1 MNIVIF
7 LKYYLIYHHFYIKI
21 LEYQLSG
28 GNIMLFLNDFAKL
41 LKKLHDFIARK
52 SNHMN
57 DKVLHFL
64 VLGFTGLI
72 IFALTYPM
80 FKHFDKKNNPKAM
93 AAIYTFATTMV
104 LTVAMAFILD
114 VSNLIFIP
122 FIFGFILFLFSYQ
135 IFKDLDKKDETS
147 KITHYFVTT
156 VIVCFAFS
164 IEICQGFTE
173 TGNLEVA
180 DAIFGIAGYIMM
192 FYILYII
199 VTLIKLIFYRKGSES
214 KKDH

>member
-1 MNIVIF
+1 ME
-7 LKYYLIYHHFYIKI
+7 L
-21 LEYQLSG
+21 
-28 GNIMLFLNDFAKL
+28 LNDFAKL

-52 SNHMN
+52 SNHMD

-64 VLGFTGLI
+64 VLGFTGLV

-80 FKHFDKKNNPKAM
+80 FKHFDEKDNPKAM
-93 AAIYTFATTMV
+93 TAIYTFATTMV
-104 LTVAMAFILD
+104 LTIAMAFILD

-122 FIFGFILFLFSYQ
+122 FIFGFIIFIFSYQ
-135 IFKDLDKKDETS
+135 IFKDLDKNDETS

-156 VIVCFAFS
+156 IITSFAFS

-173 TGNLEVA
+173 TGNMEVA
-180 DAIFGIAGYIMM
+180 DALFGIAGYIVMY
-192 FYILYII
+192 YIFFII
-199 VTLIKLIFYRKGSES
+199 IAIFNFIFSHRKDSES

>member
-1 MNIVIF
+1 
-7 LKYYLIYHHFYIKI
+7 
-21 LEYQLSG
+21 
-28 GNIMLFLNDFAKL
+28 MLFLNDFAKL

-114 VSNLIFIP
+114 VSNLIIIP

>member
-1 MNIVIF
+1 
-7 LKYYLIYHHFYIKI
+7 
-21 LEYQLSG
+21 
-28 GNIMLFLNDFAKL
+28 MLFLNDFAKL

-64 VLGFTGLI
+64 VLGFTWLI

-122 FIFGFILFLFSYQ
+122 FIFGFIIFLFSYQ

-199 VTLIKLIFYRKGSES
+199 VTLIKLIFYRKDSES
-214 KKDH
+214 KKDHWLWSFFVMFLFT